1 MDEEPHIQPVDHQQA
16 PTFHAFWPVFLLGA
30 SLGLVLSWEVWVGI
44 STRRGA
50 QQIEEQQVKVVDQSK
65 QVQTGLE
72 KLVRGLVEL
81 SKTDEA
87 AQKLVTKFGIK
98 VNNPSVPTTTPA
110 P

>member
-1 MDEEPHIQPVDHQQA
+1 MEQEPHIQPAVREHT
-16 PTFHAFWPVFLLGA
+16 PTFHGFWPVLLIGL
-30 SLGLVLSWEVWVGI
+30 SLVLIFSWEISVGVA
-44 STRRGA
+44 TRRSA
-50 QQIEEQQVKVVDQSK
+50 RQLQEQQVRVVAQSK
-65 QVQTGLE
+65 QVQAGLE

-98 VNNPSVPTTTPA
+98 MNNPSMPDATPA